1 MISCLEKWTFFI
13 LVPFPRPISRVLKV
27 FRYDGSGPVVKKDI
41 DVLHDAVWRP
51 SSQNVYPDRPAS
63 PGRRGPTA
71 ADAAAGRC
79 SMEKGGIHI
88 GTPPGLEIATWGYRE
103 ILCVF

>member
-1 MISCLEKWTFFI
+1 MII
-13 LVPFPRPISRVLKV
+13 LVPFPRAISRLPKV
-27 FRYDGSGPVVKKDI
+27 FRYDGSGPVVKRDI
-41 DVLHDAVWRP
+41 DTLYDAVWRP

-79 SMEKGGIHI
+79 SMEKGGDD
-88 GTPPGLEIATWGYRE
+88 TDRNPVRFYIATWSYRE
-103 ILCVF
+103 AVFF